1 MVYASPIDEYEL
13 ARASGPPI
21 EKMSRF
27 NACLRSHGIGRD
39 VRLLHCGQCTSGVGQ
54 IHDREPVQ
62 PEGFLAPSIVEDGA
76 TMSRVAVPVQSSDR
90 RRTIGGSPKGH
101 SRLSRGKVSVI
112 DRRADDFRASC

>member
-13 ARASGPPI
+13 ARASAPPI
-21 EKMSRF
+21 EK
-27 NACLRSHGIGRD
+27 CLGSTPAFRATPG
-39 VRLLHCGQCTSGVGQ
+39 
-54 IHDREPVQ
+54 
-62 PEGFLAPSIVEDGA
+62 IVEDGA
-76 TMSRVAVPVQSSDR
+76 TMSRVAVPTQSSDR